1 MTQDDIIKNP
11 LDYDLSIETVG
22 KGTLK
27 SPMNGVPFVSENDK
41 ISLTCIYGL
50 QEEKTLIKR
59 FTFFKELSSWRVFLC
74 FFLYVYN
81 KTFQSGV
88 HDVKN
93 LDSCPLRKHRSSFR
107 LFWRRQ
113 KSHPS

>member
-41 ISLTCIYGL
+41 ISLT
-50 QEEKTLIKR
+50 TDVNLISEYLGNKR
-59 FTFFKELSSWRVFLC
+59 AGTHSAGISFAYRHDFFDFIDMWHV
-74 FFLYVYN
+74 
-81 KTFQSGV
+81 
-88 HDVKN
+88 
-93 LDSCPLRKHRSSFR
+93 
-107 LFWRRQ
+107 
-113 KSHPS
+113 